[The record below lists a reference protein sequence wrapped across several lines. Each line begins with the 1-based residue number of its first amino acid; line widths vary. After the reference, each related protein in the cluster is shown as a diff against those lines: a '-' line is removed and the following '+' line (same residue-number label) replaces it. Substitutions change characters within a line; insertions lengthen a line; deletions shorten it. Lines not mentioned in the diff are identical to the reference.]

1 MVYKEKSGVSLGTA
15 RDFALLIELEEE
27 LFIKLEKDYSNIRGD
42 IKEQA
47 NIVYNFRDSRLKRVP
62 WLEIIGFLYHVT
74 ILKDKEI

>member
-1 MVYKEKSGVSLGTA
+1 MDKEKGRVSLETA
-15 RDFALLIELEEE
+15 KDFALLIELKEE
-27 LFIKLEKDYSNIRGD
+27 LFIKLEKDYSDIRGD

-47 NIVYNFRDSRLKRVP
+47 SIIYNFKDSRLKRVP